1 MTGPEGGGSPRGPSE
16 DAAEESAGPPGEKKF
31 TRDVLWNVAS
41 LGVAGVSGIVLNTL
55 IGLIYSDAALGVFN
69 QVFAAYIFFS
79 QIAALG
85 VHHSALQ
92 EIAATRDPA
101 ERAASATSAVI
112 LALVLGSI
120 TAFAFAFA
128 APLVAALMSS
138 DDVGTGMLHAVPA
151 LLFFAL
157 DKVTLGCI
165 NGARRMRWYAVL
177 SGSRFV
183 FMLIAFGVCVALDA
197 RPATLPV
204 ILSVAEGV
212 TFVLSL
218 FAMRGLLCWLSLAEV
233 WRRARAHL
241 VFGTKG
247 FMSGVLAELNTR
259 IDVLMLGYF
268 FSDSVVGVYSFAAIV
283 AEGLYQLLVVLR
295 SNYAPLC
302 ARLFAEGKRREL
314 GAMIR
319 RGRDRTYAVA
329 IPLAAAAIAT
339 YLYLVP
345 LIIPGQ
351 LVIDSGPFFAVLLT
365 GMALASGYVPFST
378 ILLTSRRPGWHTW
391 LMLGVVSINIVAN
404 GLLISTIGPLGAA
417 LGTAL
422 ALVSLVA
429 ILLMMSRRV
438 LGLPM

>member
-1 MTGPEGGGSPRGPSE
+1 MT
-16 DAAEESAGPPGEKKF
+16 PPASRRF

-41 LGVAGVSGIVLNTL
+41 LGVAGVSGIALNTL
-55 IGLIYSDAALGVFN
+55 IGLIYGGAALGVFN

-92 EIAATRDPA
+92 EIAASRDRA
-101 ERAASATSAVI
+101 ERAASATSALLLAAALGI
-112 LALVLGSI
+112 LTAV
-120 TAFAFAFA
+120 AFALA
-128 APLVAALMSS
+128 APLVAGLMSS

-183 FMLIAFGVCVALDA
+183 FMLIAFAVCVAVDA
-197 RPATLPV
+197 RPASLPV
-204 ILSVAEGV
+204 ILGVAEFS

-218 FAMRGLLCWLSLAEV
+218 AAMGGLLRRLPLAEV
-233 WRRARAHL
+233 WRRARGHL

-268 FSDSVVGVYSFAAIV
+268 FSDAVVGVYSFAAII

-302 ARLFAEGKRREL
+302 ARLFAEGKLAEL
-314 GAMIR
+314 TAMIR
-319 RGRDRTYAVA
+319 RGRDRTYLVAV
-329 IPLAAAAIAT
+329 PLAAAAIAV

-345 LIIPGQ
+345 LILPRP

-365 GMALASGYVPFST
+365 GMAAASGYVPFST

-391 LMLGVVSINIVAN
+391 LMLAVVAINIVAN
-404 GLLISTIGPLGAA
+404 GVLISTIGSLGAA
-417 LGTAL
+417 VGTAI
-422 ALVSLVA
+422 ALVSLIA
-429 ILLMMSRRV
+429 ILLVMSRRI
-438 LGLPM
+438 LGLPL